1 MHSVDY
7 VSNGIRLPELLSGM
21 TGNSQIDIPV
31 TVEGRTSQKRH
42 RCQILVT
49 CEQSVSNAP
58 LCYKQNSEKERIC
71 EAIVNEYAQNN
82 PHLRQKLFVMS
93 KNEFGVSKCV
103 CSTLKPTL
111 LPYPDMYDSA
121 DCSSFVAH
129 FLHFEPLEISD
140 QSPQILPSPSQVLQ
154 WGIGD
159 CFDLATVLT
168 SFLIGA
174 GYDAFVVYG
183 KAPEW
188 VCNRDRSKT
197 FDDINSSTDNP
208 EAEEISRIVANLKK
222 SGVVEESRSMNSLS
236 QNRTFG
242 SDDRQN
248 DHVSKE
254 QVHCW
259 VLVRSNSRCPPG
271 SADYFIE
278 PSTGHHYQLSKCPYR
293 ALFAVWN
300 SNNYWIN
307 TKEGDEIDHA
317 EVLLESQHGW
327 ESVFLD
333 RTSNQSI
340 NDKGSTNGR
349 MPFDPPLSWVEPL
362 SISETRFSFKYP
374 NEGRR
379 TIQYNKEKVELFSEG
394 AQTQGVK
401 KRITSFQDEM
411 LLFPTQIVE
420 YFGRNRNDSLQIR
433 VRLPQYHCFQE
444 IYLPQNKQSL
454 QEWVEFAGE
463 RRRISFH
470 SRGRSD
476 GLELSQ
482 EVFGK
487 DIMYLYSN
495 RRDRLAQIQVEMIW
509 VEEENAKMKGRL
521 VFPSGDGNHNAIVTL
536 IT

>member
-1 MHSVDY
+1 MQFEGCV
-7 VSNGIRLPELLSGM
+7 VSKGILLEILSEM
-21 TGNSQIDIPV
+21 TGSFQIDIPV

-42 RCQILVT
+42 RCQTLVR
-49 CEQSVSNAP
+49 CEQSVSSAP
-58 LCYKQNSEKERIC
+58 LCYKKNSEKERIC
-71 EAIVNEYAQNN
+71 EAIVDEYVQNN
-82 PHLRQKLFVMS
+82 PHLRQRLFIMC

-111 LPYPDMYDSA
+111 LPYPDIYDSS
-121 DCSSFVAH
+121 DCSRFVAH
-129 FLHFEPLEISD
+129 FLHYEPLEIPD
-140 QSPQILPSPSQVLQ
+140 QSPQILPSPSQILQ

-183 KAPEW
+183 MAPEW

-197 FDDINSSTDNP
+197 SEDINLLTDNP
-208 EAEEISRIVANLKK
+208 EAEQISRIVANLKK
-222 SGVVEESRSMNSLS
+222 PGVEDSSSMYSLS
-236 QNRTFG
+236 QNRTLG
-242 SDDRQN
+242 SDDHQK
-248 DHVSKE
+248 DTASKQ

-259 VLVRSNSRCPPG
+259 VLVRTNSRCPPG

-278 PSTGHHYQLSKCPYR
+278 PSTGHHYHLSNCPYR
-293 ALFAVWN
+293 ALFAIWN
-300 SNNYWIN
+300 SDNYWIN
-307 TKEGDEIDHA
+307 TKEGDEIDYA

-333 RTSNQSI
+333 RTSNQRIDDRGSS
-340 NDKGSTNGR
+340 NDR

-362 SISETRFSFKYP
+362 SISEKLFTFKYP
-374 NEGRR
+374 TEGRR
-379 TIQYNKEKVELFSEG
+379 TVQYNKEKVELFSEG

-401 KRITSFQDEM
+401 KRITSFQDEK
-411 LLFPTQIVE
+411 LLFPTQILE
-420 YFGRNRNDSLQIR
+420 YFGKNRNDSLQMR
-433 VRLPQYHCFQE
+433 VRLPQFHSFQE

-454 QEWVEFAGE
+454 KEWVEFTGD

-476 GLELSQ
+476 GLDISQ

-487 DIMYLYSN
+487 EIMYMYSN
-495 RRDRLAQIQVEMIW
+495 RRDRLARIQVEMIW
-509 VEEENAKMKGRL
+509 VEEEKAKTMGRL
-521 VFPSGDGNHNAIVTL
+521 VFSSGDGNRNAIVTL